1 MKDEIRGAI
10 TIVVVLA
17 AYFGA
22 IGIRRAS
29 REPSGKV
36 ITGALGSQAGDI
48 LQAEAVV
55 LVPESDDPIEVWP
68 RGAARSEALP
78 NREALVRWLCSDLA
92 PRETAVVMLQGVPL
106 GRGRVE
112 SASRSDRLVIGELRV
127 PPIPIACPTRAR
139 FFTLELR
146 LPEER

>member
-1 MKDEIRGAI
+1 MKDEVRGAI
-10 TIVVVLA
+10 TIVVVVA

-22 IGIRRAS
+22 IAIRRAS

-36 ITGALGSQAGDI
+36 ITEALGSQAGDI

-68 RGAARSEALP
+68 RGGARSEAIP

-92 PRETAVVMLQGVPL
+92 PRETAVVMLLGVPL
-106 GRGRVE
+106 GRGRLE
-112 SASRSDRLVIGELRV
+112 SLSGSDRMVIDELRI
-127 PPIPIACPTRAR
+127 PPIPIQCPTRAR

-146 LPEER
+146 LPVER

>member
-10 TIVVVLA
+10 TLVAVLA

-22 IGIRRAS
+22 IAIRRAS
-29 REPSGKV
+29 REPTGKV
-36 ITGALGSQAGDI
+36 IAEALGSQAGDI

-55 LVPESDDPIEVWP
+55 LVPESDDSIEVWP
-68 RGAARSEALP
+68 RGEAHSEAIP

-92 PRETAVVMLQGVPL
+92 PRETAVVMLKGVPL
-106 GRGRVE
+106 GRGRLE
-112 SASRSDRLVIGELRV
+112 SVSGSDRLVIEELRT
-127 PPIPIACPTRAR
+127 PPIPIVCPTRAR